1 IQCSLKDA
9 TLAEYRDDIADH
21 YVALSY
27 VWGDANDKRCIMVDG
42 KRLDITA
49 SLDSALRH
57 IRDARRVLHVWADGV
72 CINQN
77 DVVDRNRQVRLMG
90 EIYSS
95 AEHTIIFLGVS
106 SPQCEFALKRIKAL
120 LSKSQMKSTN
130 DPTTGKYIES
140 IIEDNI
146 LAHAWFTRVWIFQ
159 ELLLSKDPW
168 LQCGVTRIR
177 WEFFC
182 NYVLCSASSLW
193 KPESR
198 IVLENMNQ
206 SRINLKMSLET
217 GVDNSDEASNA
228 IPDTTLFTYMSIRRG
243 YGLSDPRDMVYAHVG
258 LTPIKTRHTISI
270 DYDKTV
276 AQTYED
282 IALFCMEAIGVLP
295 MLLFVEKV
303 QPEQRRRSLPS
314 WVPDW

>member
-1 IQCSLKDA
+1 MQCSLKDA

-42 KRLDITA
+42 KRFNITA

-57 IRDARRVLHVWADGV
+57 IRDARRVLRVWADGV

-77 DVVDRNRQVRLMG
+77 DAVERNRQVRLMG
-90 EIYSS
+90 EIYST
-95 AEHTIIFLGVS
+95 AEHTIIYLGVS
-106 SPQCEFALKRIKAL
+106 SPECEFVLKNIKTL
-120 LSKSQMKSTN
+120 LSESQEKSLKN
-130 DPTTGKYIES
+130 PITGKHIES
-140 IIEDNI
+140 IIEDDI
-146 LAHAWFTRVWIFQ
+146 LAHAWFNRVWIFQ

-177 WEFFC
+177 WEIFC
-182 NYVLCSASSLW
+182 NYVLCSVSSLW

-198 IVLENMNQ
+198 IVLENMNK
-206 SRINLKMSLET
+206 SRIKLKMPSET
-217 GVDNSDEASNA
+217 GVDNSDKASNA
-228 IPDTTLFTYMSIRRG
+228 IPDTSLLTYMSIRRG
-243 YGLSDPRDMVYAHVG
+243 YGVSDPRDMVYAHVG
-258 LTPIKTRHTISI
+258 LTPTKTRHTISI

-282 IALFCMEAIGVLP
+282 IALFYVSVNFSEK
-295 MLLFVEKV
+295 LFGGI
-303 QPEQRRRSLPS
+303 SAS
-314 WVPDW
+314 